1 MKRRGIMGMLLL
13 GLLLIGVIACGS
25 DDKETTS
32 QQSTESDT
40 NVTITADGNIEA
52 LSHER
57 LTFGSGGKVGEIAVK
72 EGDKV
77 SKGDVLAK
85 LDTGALELAEAQA
98 QVALTQAQVA
108 LTQAQVAF
116 TQAKLAQQTAEHNL
130 KNTQD
135 TEGTLELALSNAQI
149 AVRTARFNLEKTTDL
164 YTWSDIKMAKG
175 DVDDARRYLDELL
188 ERIGKYLPKDDEG
201 NYPSIEEYVFGEDFP
216 KPPGYKLWQ
225 RELVHAQS
233 RLNTAEDRL
242 DAMLSGSDPE
252 EVAIKKLQLET
263 AEKAEAEAQK
273 NLDKLSDELVIKA
286 LEVEAAKESVE
297 HAQQNVNLA
306 QQNADLANK
315 SLYQAQKNLEEATI
329 IAPFDGTVAN
339 IDVKEG
345 EFLSPAAYT
354 GTTIVELVDP
364 RHMELTARVDEL
376 DVVKVKTG
384 QKVMISVDAMPGTKL
399 EGLVTFISP
408 VAREPGVVLF
418 EDEDEEKEYEV
429 KINFNIPEN
438 SPIRA
443 GMSATA
449 EIIVELIVLGGSFS
463 VQKTNSVELKT
474 LGVPNRPLDTFH
486 LFRPSD

>member
-306 QQNADLANK
+306 QQNDGCQYRCERGRVSVTC
-315 SLYQAQKNLEEATI
+315 SLYRDNH
-329 IAPFDGTVAN
+329 
-339 IDVKEG
+339 
-345 EFLSPAAYT
+345 
-354 GTTIVELVDP
+354 
-364 RHMELTARVDEL
+364 R
-376 DVVKVKTG
+376 
-384 QKVMISVDAMPGTKL
+384 
-399 EGLVTFISP
+399 
-408 VAREPGVVLF
+408 
-418 EDEDEEKEYEV
+418 
-429 KINFNIPEN
+429 
-438 SPIRA
+438 
-443 GMSATA
+443 
-449 EIIVELIVLGGSFS
+449 
-463 VQKTNSVELKT
+463 
-474 LGVPNRPLDTFH
+474 
-486 LFRPSD
+486 

>member
-13 GLLLIGVIACGS
+13 GLLLIGATACGGGGEVTTTQPTVKS
-25 DDKETTS
+25 DIT
-32 QQSTESDT
+32 
-40 NVTITADGNIEA
+40 VTGDGNIEA
-52 LSHER
+52 SSHER

-306 QQNADLANK
+306 QQNVDLAQK
-315 SLYQAQKNLEEATI
+315 SRIQASKDLEEATI

-384 QKVMISVDAMPGTKL
+384 QKVMISVDAMPGQML
-399 EGLVTFISP
+399 EGRVTFISP
-408 VAREPGVVLF
+408 VAREPVGVVLF
-418 EDEDEEKEYEV
+418 EDEDEEKSYEV
-429 KINFNIPEN
+429 KIDFDIPEN

-449 EIIVELIVLGGSFS
+449 EIIVE
-463 VQKTNSVELKT
+463 
-474 LGVPNRPLDTFH
+474 
-486 LFRPSD
+486 

>member
-1 MKRRGIMGMLLL
+1 MKKRGIMGMLLL
-13 GLLLIGVIACGS
+13 GLLLISNIACSGGGE
-25 DDKETTS
+25 ETTAE
-32 QQSTESDT
+32 TVKNDIT
-40 NVTITADGNIEA
+40 VTVTGDGNIEA
-52 LSHER
+52 SSHER
-57 LTFGSGGKVGEIAVK
+57 LTFGSGGRVAQVAVK

-77 SKGDVLAK
+77 KKGDVLAR
-85 LDTGALELAEAQA
+85 LDTSDLELAEAQA

-108 LTQAQVAF
+108 QTQAQVAL
-116 TQAKLAQQTAEHNL
+116 TQAILAQKTTENNL

-149 AVRTARFNLEKTTDL
+149 AVRTTRFNLEKTTDL
-164 YTWSDIKMAKG
+164 YTWLDIYTAKG

-188 ERIGKYLPKDDEG
+188 EKVGLFLPEDEEGK
-201 NYPSIEEYVFGEDFP
+201 YPSIEEYVFGEDFP
-216 KPPGYKLWQ
+216 KPPGYELWQ

-263 AEKAEAEAQK
+263 AEKAEAQAQK
-273 NLDKLSDELVIKA
+273 NLDKLSDDLAMRA

-297 HAQQNVNLA
+297 HAQQNISLA
-306 QQNADLANK
+306 QQNINLAQKSLDQARKDLA
-315 SLYQAQKNLEEATI
+315 EATI
-329 IAPFDGTVAN
+329 IAPFDGMVSRVGA
-339 IDVKEG
+339 KEG

-354 GTTIVELVDP
+354 GTTIVEIIDL

-399 EGLVTFISP
+399 EGWVTFISL
-408 VAREPGVVLF
+408 VAREPGGILF
-418 EDEDEEKEYEV
+418 EDEDEEKDYEV
-429 KINFNIPEN
+429 KIDFDIPED

-449 EIIVELIVLGGSFS
+449 EIIVE
-463 VQKTNSVELKT
+463 
-474 LGVPNRPLDTFH
+474 
-486 LFRPSD
+486 

>member
-57 LTFGSGGKVGEIAVK
+57 LTFGSGGKVAQVAVK
-72 EGDKV
+72 EGDRV
-77 SKGDVLAK
+77 SKGDVLAR
-85 LDTGALELAEAQA
+85 LDTGALELAEAKA

-108 LTQAQVAF
+108 LTQTQVAL
-116 TQAKLAQQTAEHNL
+116 TQAKLAEQTAVHNL
-130 KNTQD
+130 KNTRD
-135 TEGTLELALSNAQI
+135 TESALELALSNAQI
-149 AVRTARFNLEKTTDL
+149 DVRTAKFNLEQTRDL
-164 YTWSDIKMAKG
+164 YTWSDIKTAKA
-175 DVDDARRYLDELL
+175 DVDDARRYLNELL
-188 ERIGKYLPKDDEG
+188 EKAGLFLPEDEEG
-201 NYPSIEEYVFGEDFP
+201 NYPTIQEYVFREDFFKGTP
-216 KPPGYKLWQ
+216 WELWQ

-252 EVAIKKLQLET
+252 EVAIKKLQLEA
-263 AEKAEAEAQK
+263 AEKAEAQAQK
-273 NLDKLSDELVIKA
+273 NLDKLSDDLTIKA

-306 QQNADLANK
+306 HQNVNIAQK
-315 SLYQAQKNLEEATI
+315 SLEQARKNLEEATI
-329 IAPFDGTVAN
+329 VAPFDGIVSKVG
-339 IDVKEG
+339 VKEG

-354 GTTIVELVDP
+354 GTTIVELIDL

-384 QKVMISVDAMPGTKL
+384 QKAMISVDAMPETKL
-399 EGLVTFISP
+399 EGFVTFISP
-408 VAREPGVVLF
+408 VAREPGAVLF

-429 KINFNIPEN
+429 KIYFNIPEN
-438 SPIRA
+438 TPIRA

-449 EIIVELIVLGGSFS
+449 EIIVE
-463 VQKTNSVELKT
+463 
-474 LGVPNRPLDTFH
+474 
-486 LFRPSD
+486 

>member
-1 MKRRGIMGMLLL
+1 MNRRGIIGILLL
-13 GLLLIGVIACGS
+13 GLMLLGATACGGGGE
-25 DDKETTS
+25 ETTAE
-32 QQSTESDT
+32 TVKSDI
-40 NVTITADGNIEA
+40 NVTVTGYGNIEA
-52 LSHER
+52 SSHER

-77 SKGDVLAK
+77 SKGDVLAR
-85 LDTGALELAEAQA
+85 LDTGTLELAEAQA

-108 LTQAQVAF
+108 LTQAQVAL
-116 TQAKLAQQTAEHNL
+116 TQAKLAEQTAEHNL

-149 AVRTARFNLEKTTDL
+149 AVKTARFNLEKTTDL
-164 YTWSDIKMAKG
+164 YTWSDIKTAKG

-188 ERIGKYLPKDDEG
+188 EKVGLFLPEDEEG
-201 NYPSIEEYVFGEDFP
+201 QYPKIEEYVFGEDFF
-216 KPPGYKLWQ
+216 KGTAWESWQ
-225 RELVHAQS
+225 EELVHAQS

-263 AEKAEAEAQK
+263 AEKAKAEAQK

-306 QQNADLANK
+306 QQNIYLAQK
-315 SLYQAQKNLEEATI
+315 SLIQASKDLEEATI

-339 IDVKEG
+339 INVKEG
-345 EFLSPAAYT
+345 EFLSPAAYAE
-354 GTTIVELVDP
+354 TTIVEIVDP

-376 DVVKVKTG
+376 DVVKVKIG
-384 QKVMISVDAMPGTKL
+384 QKVMIIVDAMPGTKL
-399 EGLVTFISP
+399 EGQVTFISP
-408 VAREPGVVLF
+408 VAREPVGVLLF
-418 EDEDEEKEYEV
+418 EDEDEEKSYVV
-429 KINFNIPEN
+429 KIDFDIPEN

-449 EIIVELIVLGGSFS
+449 EIIVE
-463 VQKTNSVELKT
+463 
-474 LGVPNRPLDTFH
+474 
-486 LFRPSD
+486 

>member
-32 QQSTESDT
+32 QQSTESDA

-57 LTFGSGGKVGEIAVK
+57 LTFGSSGKVGEIAVK

-306 QQNADLANK
+306 QQNVDLAQK
-315 SLYQAQKNLEEATI
+315 SRIQASKDLEEATI

-449 EIIVELIVLGGSFS
+449 EIIVE
-463 VQKTNSVELKT
+463 
-474 LGVPNRPLDTFH
+474 
-486 LFRPSD
+486 